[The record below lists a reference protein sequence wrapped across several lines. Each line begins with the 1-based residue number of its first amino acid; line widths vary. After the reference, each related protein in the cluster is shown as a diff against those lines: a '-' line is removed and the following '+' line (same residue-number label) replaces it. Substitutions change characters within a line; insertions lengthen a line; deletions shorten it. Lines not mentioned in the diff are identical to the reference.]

1 MKRIDLFQLMNAFQD
16 EEFEPEEECFV
27 DRNKVK
33 ETVLAQVRQK
43 KRKGRTVLVLAAALA
58 ACLALAG
65 WSCGEQ
71 IYQFF
76 SGGWVS
82 IGGADDGPTIA
93 MSNGLD
99 ENGEP
104 TIISL
109 ENGLLWFVADGQRV
123 DVTSQVNENTPYVWT
138 QWEKNGGLH
147 YIIVGGTPEDYGWF
161 EGIELP
167 GDSGG
172 GSGMLHSR
180 EDIPWEGVRSR
191 PGLVQSR
198 LEPGRGTVG
207 VTKRIKHAA
216 GRGGPRPV
224 FAHGRPGVLP
234 LRFYKNIFE
243 FLDGRVLDPP
253 LRHIRK
259 PSIFI
264 VGAGPRPAR
273 GRGTPQGGF
282 SRPSADSPS
291 APPLRLSRKS
301 SEIG

>member
-82 IGGADDGPTIA
+82 IGGADDGPTMA

-109 ENGLLWFVADGQRV
+109 ENGRLWFVADGQRV

-172 GSGMLHSR
+172 GSGMFHSR
-180 EDIPWEGVRSR
+180 EDIPWA
-191 PGLVQSR
+191 GLVQSR
-198 LEPGRGTVG
+198 PEPGRGTVG
-207 VTKRIKHAA
+207 VAKRIKH
-216 GRGGPRPV
+216 GRGQ
-224 FAHGRPGVLP
+224 
-234 LRFYKNIFE
+234 
-243 FLDGRVLDPP
+243 
-253 LRHIRK
+253 
-259 PSIFI
+259 
-264 VGAGPRPAR
+264 GAGDRALFLY
-273 GRGTPQGGF
+273 TGGPVCCPYG
-282 SRPSADSPS
+282 STKTYLNS
-291 APPLRLSRKS
+291 
-301 SEIG
+301 